1 REGRIVGRGHT
12 QPPGGAH
19 AEVMA
24 LLEAGEAARGG
35 TLYATLEPC
44 FHHGRTPPCVDA
56 ILAAGIAE
64 VRYAIVD
71 PDENVAGQGDANL
84 RAAGVTVTS
93 GDGAAEAEQLM
104 EGYLH
109 HRRTG
114 RPLVIVKFAA
124 SLDGRIAAASG
135 DSRWV
140 SGPEARAWAHRER
153 TRIDAIAVGSNT
165 VIVDNPELTARPE
178 GVDDPHQ
185 PLRVVLDS
193 HGRVPATAR
202 VLGTGSVVITTRA
215 ATEGWRSGIAA
226 TGAEVVEVAT
236 GVDGRIDLGAMLDVL
251 GARGVLTLLV
261 EGGGTLL
268 GSLFDQR
275 LVGRLYAVM
284 APVIIGA
291 SSAPS
296 AVAGEGVQRMREAPR
311 LRDLTV
317 ARLGQDTLIAGV
329 PVWPDATDE
338 GGDA

>member
-1 REGRIVGRGHT
+1 
-12 QPPGGAH
+12 
-19 AEVMA
+19 M
-24 LLEAGEAARGG
+24 
-35 TLYATLEPC
+35 
-44 FHHGRTPPCVDA
+44 
-56 ILAAGIAE
+56 
-64 VRYAIVD
+64 
-71 PDENVAGQGDANL
+71 
-84 RAAGVTVTS
+84 TVTS